1 MDEFDIGDGGSGAE
15 CAGHAIAGGDV
26 WIGGVFKDAA
36 ETAGGEQDGAGLDED
51 HAAGFFFEGGDTGDF
66 TVFGQQVGNSGE
78 GLKGDAVGR
87 AGALAKGANDFA
99 SGGVT
104 VSMQNAATAVG
115 AFARESEPGALAIEL
130 SAPCDQLLD
139 GGRTFFDQGAN
150 CFGIAE
156 AVAGNEGVLLVQ
168 FDLIVVAESRS
179 YASLRIFGGRFLQTV
194 FGDDKHPAGRGE
206 LNCGAETCNAGPYDD
221 VIRTDVFGSGDMSM
235 IALREIRGMVL
246 R

>member
-1 MDEFDIGDGGSGAE
+1 MNSISEMAAPARNAQATPSPVATSGL
-15 CAGHAIAGGDV
+15 V
-26 WIGGVFKDAA
+26 VFSKTRPRPPVASR
-36 ETAGGEQDGAGLDED
+36 TARAWMRTMRL
-51 HAAGFFFEGGDTGDF
+51 
-66 TVFGQQVGNSGE
+66 VFS
-78 GLKGDAVGR
+78 
-87 AGALAKGANDFA
+87 
-99 SGGVT
+99 S
-104 VSMQNAATAVG
+104 NAATPVG
-115 AFARESEPGALAIEL
+115 AFAREREPGALAIEL